1 MAALRAPLT
10 AADDPFMKRSTLLLP
25 AVLTLGLAGCGSSSN
40 TQSTSSGS
48 ASSGSA
54 GAAQQVSLNPA
65 QRAPIT
71 FSKDAGAAFT
81 TFYKAIYAPYQQGA
95 FKGKPSPAAL
105 ASSGQAALAASN
117 EIHAAYLATT
127 ESPEL
132 AALRAPMK
140 TLDEGFKA
148 ALVKLK
154 SGHFDFGEIQAAAV
168 AISAIRGSAAS
179 AGLSIPA
186 G

>member
-1 MAALRAPLT
+1 
-10 AADDPFMKRSTLLLP
+10 MKRSTLLLP
-25 AVLTLGLAGCGSSSN
+25 AVLTLGLAGCGSSSHTN
-40 TQSTSSGS
+40 SSASTS

-71 FSKDAGAAFT
+71 FSKNAGAAFT
-81 TFYKAIYAPYQQGA
+81 AFYRAIYTPYQHGA

-105 ASSGQAALAASN
+105 ASAGQAALTASN

-127 ESPEL
+127 ESPQL
-132 AALRAPMK
+132 AALRTPMK

-154 SGHFDFGEIQAAAV
+154 QGHFDFGEIQAAAV
-168 AISAIRGSAAS
+168 AISAIRGAAQS
-179 AGLSIPA
+179 AGLSIPTS
-186 G
+186 

>member
-1 MAALRAPLT
+1 
-10 AADDPFMKRSTLLLP
+10 MKRSTLLLP

-40 TQSTSSGS
+40 TNSAPARS
-48 ASSGSA
+48 ASTGSA

-65 QRAPIT
+65 QRAPVT

-81 TFYKAIYAPYQQGA
+81 TFYKAIYTPYQHGA
-95 FKGKPSPAAL
+95 FKGKPTPAEL

-117 EIHAAYLATT
+117 EIHAAYVATT
-127 ESPEL
+127 ESPQL
-132 AALRAPMK
+132 VALRAPMK

-179 AGLSIPA
+179 AGLTIPA